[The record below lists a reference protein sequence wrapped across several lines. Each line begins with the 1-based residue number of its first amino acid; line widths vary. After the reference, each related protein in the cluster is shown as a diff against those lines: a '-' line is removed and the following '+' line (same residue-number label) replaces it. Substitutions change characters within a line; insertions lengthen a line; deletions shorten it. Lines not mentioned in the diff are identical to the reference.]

1 MNYRQTEDLL
11 EQLAALKGS
20 DNGYVLKLKAYWLM
34 QQDNYQP
41 AMTLLKKVLKRN
53 ENDLEAGINM
63 AILEIKTNRI
73 QQANKRLAGL
83 QETYPEDVR
92 IAEILNQLNAYPN
105 SGR

>member
-1 MNYRQTEDLL
+1 MLSWRTGRQRSRTYPLL
-11 EQLAALKGS
+11 RLPLPWLQHQCAKTRLRIFLPG
-20 DNGYVLKLKAYWLM
+20 NG
-34 QQDNYQP
+34 
-41 AMTLLKKVLKRN
+41 LLKKVLKRN